1 MNLNKLSG
9 CQLFQLLGQ
18 PVFLTFQCKNLP
30 IYGNVYSI
38 DPESR
43 SVVLIQFKD
52 KKILNFVIVPGDN
65 IATIN
70 IINNLETKKTKIGF
84 ENICDVIEA
93 QQIFICY
100 DNKIRNEPEKLISK
114 KEIHERYKNI
124 LNILKQR
131 QVLYKEEIDI
141 TDNKKN
147 KVIIVG
153 AVRIV
158 YPYLENNIIST
169 NQNALKKIILLLKA
183 CFQE

>member
-1 MNLNKLSG
+1 MA
-9 CQLFQLLGQ
+9 
-18 PVFLTFQCKNLP
+18 
-30 IYGNVYSI
+30 
-38 DPESR
+38 
-43 SVVLIQFKD
+43 
-52 KKILNFVIVPGDN
+52 KKF
-65 IATIN
+65 
-70 IINNLETKKTKIGF
+70 
-84 ENICDVIEA
+84 
-93 QQIFICY
+93 
-100 DNKIRNEPEKLISK
+100 
-114 KEIHERYKNI
+114 RYKNI

>member
-43 SVVLIQFKD
+43 SVVLIQFKGILFLINGTLLFLLFIYNILD

-114 KEIHERYKNI
+114 KEIHER
-124 LNILKQR
+124 
-131 QVLYKEEIDI
+131 
-141 TDNKKN
+141 
-147 KVIIVG
+147 
-153 AVRIV
+153 
-158 YPYLENNIIST
+158 
-169 NQNALKKIILLLKA
+169 
-183 CFQE
+183 